1 MKNHGS
7 PNNLIPMGMVLL
19 TFIICAFVIIF
30 IIAITNWGWIKEA
43 YAWIINNNE
52 SIIKLVSLILF
63 PISFFLYSLA
73 TKKYMINNTTEE
85 MLNFFSIPYTLQEDS
100 FIIKTNINYWLEC
113 IEKITVLVAIVS
125 IYLTI
130 IRFFSVNT
138 PVDAVVSIVSILI
151 MPISIVFLYMH
162 YSMKI
167 LTSLIFRK
175 YTPVKFKKEIRA
187 IPSST
192 KEKLKEKLSKEKLK
206 EILPVLFYILLVS
219 FVSTV
224 MIFYFPIIIGVQMA
238 PTKQEPLEYCQIKNL
253 PPQTQNHCKEKS
265 NLLKIK

>member
-1 MKNHGS
+1 
-7 PNNLIPMGMVLL
+7 
-19 TFIICAFVIIF
+19 
-30 IIAITNWGWIKEA
+30 
-43 YAWIINNNE
+43 
-52 SIIKLVSLILF
+52 
-63 PISFFLYSLA
+63 
-73 TKKYMINNTTEE
+73 
-85 MLNFFSIPYTLQEDS
+85 
-100 FIIKTNINYWLEC
+100 

-151 MPISIVFLYMH
+151 MPIAIVFLYMH

-167 LTSLIFRK
+167 LTSLIFRE

-192 KEKLKEKLSKEKLK
+192 KEKLKE
-206 EILPVLFYILLVS
+206 IPPVLFYILLVS